1 MNEVNDCVQ
10 LLLFPVSGCFNILD
24 YKFNIPFPFL
34 KFHNIFWSLF

>member
-1 MNEVNDCVQ
+1 MNEVNDCVSVIA
-10 LLLFPVSGCFNILD
+10 FSGCFNILD